1 MKKHLYDFFIPH
13 EGNNHLPRSLHPRF
27 LIRYSFLI
35 LVFKAFVVLSL
46 LFVFPTIAEFSTITQ
61 NRIVELVNIE
71 RRARG
76 LNELRINPL
85 LEAAAKMKLQ
95 DMIDKNYFDH
105 NAPDGTP
112 PWVWFKKA
120 GYIYTYAGENLAIN
134 FVEAEEV
141 HKAWMESKSHRENI
155 LNPNY
160 KEIGVAVGVG
170 NIDGSPATL
179 VVQFFGTTFAPPQF
193 ANVIETEKVVEKKVV
208 KSSETQ
214 SAIER
219 KGGTEPAAQPAKKP
233 EQQQEP
239 SSIQKSSPIPEKDE
253 EFPVKLPYIEQTDET
268 KTVAYNKSEEADI
281 IVPSQ
286 KSENIPARSDI
297 EEQNPE
303 NIYTME
309 QERKILTGR
318 AQTVTLEKTGPL
330 GFVGRFI
337 RWMQKFYIFI
347 IGFLFLSLLI
357 KILIRA
363 HIQHQHIVAIVLLI
377 IIGSLILLFVRLHF
391 LEGMGGVRIL

>member
-27 LIRYSFLI
+27 LIRYSFLV

-170 NIDGSPATL
+170 NIDGSPSTL

-193 ANVIETEKVVEKKVV
+193 TNIIETEKAVETKTV

-214 SAIER
+214 TAIER
-219 KGGTEPAAQPAKKP
+219 NKKTEPTVQPAPKP
-233 EQQQEP
+233 EPQQKSLP
-239 SSIQKSSPIPEKDE
+239 VQKSSPRPEQDK
-253 EFPVKLPYIEQTDET
+253 EFPVKLPYVERADEI
-268 KTVAYNKSEEADI
+268 KTVTYNKSEEADMI
-281 IVPSQ
+281 MPSKELDDTPDQPVIEKQ
-286 KSENIPARSDI
+286 KSNNIDI
-297 EEQNPE
+297 IQ
-303 NIYTME
+303 
-309 QERKILTGR
+309 QEKKILTGQ

-391 LEGMGGVRIL
+391 LEGMGGVKIL